1 MGLNLIARLRRG
13 GFAFPLAVL
22 AALAMFAISETAYR
36 ESSASLDELGTMA
49 VARQNI
55 QVLWR
60 SLLDAETGQRGYLLT
75 GRKEYLEP
83 YSAAQ
88 QEIR

>member
-49 VARQNI
+49 VEI
-55 QVLWR
+55 
-60 SLLDAETGQRGYLLT
+60 
-75 GRKEYLEP
+75 GR
-83 YSAAQ
+83 AHV
-88 QEIR
+88 